1 MPVFLPGEFHGQR
14 SLAGYSP
21 WVAKSWIQ
29 LSVTHLGTKRTFK
42 SQILVLAKSRF
53 QKFCFKSQKLNIAFV
68 FLFLFAF
75 LLSARAGLILGTQL
89 QSWLWTGP
97 RHKNVR
103 KKDLTVFQKHYLS
116 NTNTYIQYWKTETL
130 LYRLID
136 DSPFSF
142 VMTTFSYH
150 EYSSKVWFVGFPDSS
165 VGKESACKAGD
176 LSLIPGSG
184 RSPGEG
190 IGFPLQYSWSSLV
203 AQLGKNLPV
212 MQETWARSLGWED
225 PMGKGKATHSS
236 IHEYSS
242 KVWFVE
248 VV

>member
-1 MPVFLPGEFHGQR
+1 MLIVWFFVYKKLAQFAVRGALPPRRSESPGCAADNKPSCVLHLLGSFIGSRGFSSLEQRPEF
-14 SLAGYSP
+14 
-21 WVAKSWIQ
+21 WV
-29 LSVTHLGTKRTFK
+29 
-42 SQILVLAKSRF
+42 
-53 QKFCFKSQKLNIAFV
+53 
-68 FLFLFAF
+68 
-75 LLSARAGLILGTQL
+75 L
-89 QSWLWTGP
+89 Q
-97 RHKNVR
+97 
-103 KKDLTVFQKHYLS
+103 
-116 NTNTYIQYWKTETL
+116 YIQYWKTETL
-130 LYRLID
+130 LHRLID

-142 VMTTFSYH
+142 VMSTFSYH

-212 MQETWARSLGWED
+212 MQETWVRSLGWED
-225 PMGKGKATHSS
+225 PLEKGKATHSS